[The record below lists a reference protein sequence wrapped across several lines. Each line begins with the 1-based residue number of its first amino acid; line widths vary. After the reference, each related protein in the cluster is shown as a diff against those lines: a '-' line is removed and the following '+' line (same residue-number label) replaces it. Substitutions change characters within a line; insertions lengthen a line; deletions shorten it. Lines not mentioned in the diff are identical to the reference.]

1 VTKQIGIT
9 SEDLINQITRA
20 QKIIMN
26 LKLIEDKLDK
36 PRNYPVFNSTITNE
50 IEKELNQTDVMMI
63 NNLLEDVKNKTA
75 MGLIGLEEVQH
86 QLIKQLDLI
95 LFSNIEKT
103 RNIYTKIR
111 KFHDLM
117 TINVQRKEKCE
128 IDLKKAIEENLELKE
143 ALAELEIKIRLSN
156 NNSKKRI

>member
-1 VTKQIGIT
+1 
-9 SEDLINQITRA
+9 
-20 QKIIMN
+20 MN